1 MGKLYAALALAGI
14 VAAVYVA
21 RKAGQGAFNPASPNN
36 VVYGGVNAIGGALVT
51 DPEGPGKN
59 ADGSWTLGG
68 WAYDV
73 LHPGWADMN
82 APRAAV
88 TDPLDFINSPNPN
101 SSSTWG
107 A

>member
-1 MGKLYAALALAGI
+1 MESYRGGGMDGPVKADLGFSDDGI
-14 VAAVYVA
+14 VLA
-21 RKAGQGAFNPASPNN
+21 
-36 VVYGGVNAIGGALVT
+36 
-51 DPEGPGKN
+51 
-59 ADGSWTLGG
+59 WTLGG